1 MRSLLILSTAALAF
15 ALAQTTLIPALG
27 ELAEELDTDASGV
40 AWTLTGYLLSAAV
53 CTPLFGRLGDMF
65 GKRRLLVIA
74 LSVFAAGSVVS
85 ALGQSLEVLVAG
97 RVLQGVGGGIF
108 PLSFAIIRDEFPP
121 ERVSSS
127 IGLISATFG
136 IGGGAGL
143 ILGGVLVDQASY
155 HWIFW
160 VGGAM
165 AAAAAV
171 LTQLLI
177 PESPNRSPGRVDV
190 RGAIVLAIGLAIPLL
205 GISRANAWGWGS
217 ARTLVT
223 LGAGVLILTFWV
235 ALQKRT
241 PQPLADVELLAKP
254 PVLMTNLATLAV
266 GFGMFGSF
274 ILIPQLAEA
283 PESTGYGF
291 GLDATGAGLLM
302 LPGALVMLVAG
313 PFSGLLVR
321 RYGGKLPLAL
331 GAFISAVGLAL
342 MGVDHGTQGA
352 MVAWNLIVS
361 IGIGLAFA
369 AMPNLIFDA
378 VPQSET
384 GEATGFNTL
393 VRSVGASLGSQVSAA
408 ILTASIVAGAVLPS
422 NDAYTTAFLVS
433 AGVAVGAAI
442 LAVLIPRVEQPAPV
456 VAARPVYAER

>member
-27 ELAEELDTDASGV
+27 ELAEELHTDASGV

-65 GKRRLLVIA
+65 GKRRLLVLS

-85 ALGQSLEVLVAG
+85 AIGQSLEVLVAG
-97 RVLQGVGGGIF
+97 RILQGVGGGIF

-121 ERVSSS
+121 EKVSSS

-171 LTQLLI
+171 LTQMLI
-177 PESPNRSPGRVDV
+177 PESPNRSPGRIDF
-190 RGAIVLAIGLAIPLL
+190 RGAIVLAVGLAIPLL
-205 GISRANAWGWGS
+205 AISRANDWGWSS
-217 ARTLVT
+217 ARTLVMI
-223 LGAGVLILTFWV
+223 GAGVLILAGWV
-235 ALQKRT
+235 VLQKRT
-241 PQPLADVELLAKP
+241 PQPLADVALLARP

-291 GLDATGAGLLM
+291 GLSATGAGLLM
-302 LPGALVMLVAG
+302 LPGALIMLVAG
-313 PFSGLLVR
+313 PVSGLLVK
-321 RYGGKLPLAL
+321 RYGGKLPLSL
-331 GAFISAVGLAL
+331 GALISAIGLAL

-408 ILTASIVAGAVLPS
+408 ILTGSVVAGAVLPS
-422 NDAYTTAFLVS
+422 GDGYTTAFLVS
-433 AGVAVGAAI
+433 AGVAVGAAV
-442 LAVLIPRVEQPAPV
+442 LASLIPRVVEPAHAVARQPA
-456 VAARPVYAER
+456 YAER